1 MSQTGSVFQIEAT
14 LNTIAQL
21 RAGASCE
28 AQRAAAQLL
37 WDQMNE
43 LLLAQGR
50 ENALDNGWIS
60 VRRSL
65 PPLSADERP
74 WPVLVFTSRPEDAQM
89 ACFYGRSRGYV
100 LKSGEAIG
108 FDDVRLWRAAPRDSE
123 IGVRIVDELRGTLE
137 SARDAD
143 LAKYGDS
150 PTAFAMRAVSEDA
163 WNKAIA
169 ALSA

>member
-1 MSQTGSVFQIEAT
+1 MSETRSVFQVEAT
-14 LNTIAQL
+14 LHTIAQL
-21 RAGASCE
+21 RADASNE
-28 AQRAAAQLL
+28 AQLAAAQLL

-50 ENALDNGWIS
+50 EYALENGWVS

-65 PPLSADERP
+65 PPLSTDEKP
-74 WPVLVFTSRPEDAQM
+74 WPVLVFTNRPEDARM

-100 LKSGEAIG
+100 LKTGEAIG
-108 FDDVRLWRAAPRDSE
+108 FDDVRLWRATPRDSD
-123 IGVRIVDELRGTLE
+123 IGMRIVDQLRGTLE
-137 SARDAD
+137 RARDAD
-143 LAKYGDS
+143 LAKYGDT

-169 ALSA
+169 AFNA